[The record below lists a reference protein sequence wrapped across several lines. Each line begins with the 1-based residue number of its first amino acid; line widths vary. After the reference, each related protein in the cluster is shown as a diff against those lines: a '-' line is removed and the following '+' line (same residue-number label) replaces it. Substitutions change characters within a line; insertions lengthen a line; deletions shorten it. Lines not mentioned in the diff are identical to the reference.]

1 MYIFMVSLPLKVYQS
16 LISISLLVFAV
27 VLKLVLLGLN
37 QKRVMLP
44 SLLLLPVVPSTK
56 IRWRNLLRIA
66 ATGMQNPRFLYILGE
81 SSLNNHGDRKSP
93 RPRATWDPF

>member
-1 MYIFMVSLPLKVYQS
+1 MVSLPLKVYQS
-16 LISISLLVFAV
+16 DMSISPLVFAV

-37 QKRVMLP
+37 QQKELP

-81 SSLNNHGDRKSP
+81 SSHDL
-93 RPRATWDPF
+93 